1 MASERGFVSMR
12 LLVVLGLVVAAVWV
26 VPFVALQNP
35 TAPATSTET
44 AVGTTS
50 AGGPAGA
57 TAAGA
62 TGAGAIGAGATGA
75 TSAGDPVSDPIREAG
90 DVQAQA
96 LLNDAIRVAQVYYA
110 EHGSF
115 EGYGPEAAQTYDPA
129 ILYTEAPAS
138 NMVTMSVT
146 PTSVVLVTV
155 VELDGGYLCA
165 AATGDVVSLGR
176 TNAATSTECQG
187 GWA

>member
-26 VPFVALQNP
+26 VPFVALRNP
-35 TAPATSTET
+35 TAPATSTDAT

-62 TGAGAIGAGATGA
+62 TGAGATGA